1 MKRPVLPAL
10 ALLALAF
17 AGCAAT
23 PTKESTGEYLDGA
36 AITTKVKTAHVRDP
50 LVKAFDINV
59 ETFKGIVQLA
69 GFVDTAEQKA
79 RAEELARAVPGV
91 TDVKNAI
98 MLKTAK

>member
-1 MKRPVLPAL
+1 MKRILLPL
-10 ALLALAF
+10 ALILTLAF
-17 AGCAAT
+17 AGCAST

-50 LVKAFDINV
+50 LVKAFDISV

-79 RAEELARAVPGV
+79 RAEELAKAVPGV

-98 MLKTAK
+98 MVKTAK